1 MALFNKPKKMIK
13 GTLATSKIPMSK
25 ESLAPG
31 EGQGPEIDINPSDGT
46 QPMWNAPVKNEPMPS
61 FNKPEEY
68 MPKALSN
75 PSVVAP
81 VVKAPAVA
89 PVKEAPLSSML
100 THEVYTKLTGKPWST
115 AKKEGLTD
123 GSAASNLKL
132 KAMLLDK
139 ANKVSASKST
149 VDKPASVKLE
159 NKDIA
164 DLRKKMTTPLVKK
177 AATPAPAVAPVATPK
192 SIAQPK
198 AEAKPAKPLRDLTK
212 KTAAGAPKKSQ
223 AESNTISKDW
233 RKWDGTGNLP
243 VLSVDASDEEW
254 DSYLNSPQRRRYY
267 NSYDV
272 QDMDTKD
279 LSVFAR
285 RNLKEADFLN
295 TDEQRGRFAK
305 ERELRKKQME
315 DEEIRRNKDVPSN
328 TIRDTFRTPSSSK
341 FNKVT
346 VKKKDSGP
354 VNAKDVAKYI
364 RRPGLF

>member
-139 ANKVSASKST
+139 ANKAPASKST

-177 AATPAPAVAPVATPK
+177 AASATSAVTPK

-198 AEAKPAKPLRDLTK
+198 AEVKPVSSMDRTVKSLSDLTK
-212 KTAAGAPKKSQ
+212 KNIERLPKKYEDIPEPKTTRVIKEKPNGFIANAAKSYARQ
-223 AESNTISKDW
+223 DKREAEFKAKEDRLDKIAESQGKKRMTNFDKIKIMFDNAIS
-233 RKWDGTGNLP
+233 G
-243 VLSVDASDEEW
+243 
-254 DSYLNSPQRRRYY
+254 Q
-267 NSYDV
+267 
-272 QDMDTKD
+272 
-279 LSVFAR
+279 
-285 RNLKEADFLN
+285 
-295 TDEQRGRFAK
+295 
-305 ERELRKKQME
+305 
-315 DEEIRRNKDVPSN
+315 
-328 TIRDTFRTPSSSK
+328 
-341 FNKVT
+341 
-346 VKKKDSGP
+346 
-354 VNAKDVAKYI
+354 
-364 RRPGLF
+364 